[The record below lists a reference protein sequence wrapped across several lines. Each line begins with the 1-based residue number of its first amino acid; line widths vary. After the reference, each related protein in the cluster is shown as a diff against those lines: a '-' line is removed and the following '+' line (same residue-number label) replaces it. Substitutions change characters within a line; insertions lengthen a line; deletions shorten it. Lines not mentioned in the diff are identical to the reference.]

1 MSSSLSPATPLVLL
15 LAPPFIW
22 LVAAA
27 PPILEVVAPA
37 DSADPAAAGITLLGQ
52 HPDLLVVLKGMKF
65 L

>member
-37 DSADPAAAGITLLGQ
+37 DSADPAAAGITLLGA
-52 HPDLLVVLKGMKF
+52 PDLLVVLKGMKF